1 MNEKNIQYLFR
12 QGSKIFFPMYFVV
25 LVFFYSITAD
35 ARLVDDVT
43 IDTIAD
49 GYEVKINFELLI
61 RYQNHTPDKAN
72 DFFRIDLV
80 PVNLNRLDGM
90 AIDSLKERTVLD
102 WNRRTGIPLKDIT
115 YEGGDPEHP
124 QMTFA
129 FTKEVEF
136 DVRGS
141 ADLKSLIISIKTN
154 KATQTDVVEGA
165 VTGVNEEK
173 LDGEITG
180 ESSVIEKDI
189 EAIVSDKIDDILG
202 KNGVNL
208 MDMAR
213 EAMIEGNYRQAI
225 RYYTKI
231 LRKAEGEIK
240 KQAQE
245 LLGLARER
253 NDQFA
258 HAKNEYRKYLNN
270 YPVGPDA
277 VRVRQR
283 LAGLLTAA
291 KKPKKRIVKV
301 KKSKKIVE
309 KPKWRVRNYGSY
321 SNFYYRDQTLRDGKT
336 RVNRNDIYTNFNLN
350 SRWINEDYDIR
361 SKATGRHQEIFLPDK
376 EGLPRLSALS
386 FEVRHKESD
395 LYGKIGRQSRTSG
408 GVLGRFDGAHISY
421 DISPE
426 VVINGVFG
434 FPVESTKQTN
444 IETEKKFYGVS
455 ADFGTF
461 SEHWD
466 YTAFFITQ
474 DNRGMIDRSAI
485 GGEVRYFDPKKSF
498 FTLIDYDVFF
508 NAINIFLFNGNWT
521 LPSKTTLNLMC
532 DYRRSPLLMTNNSIQ
547 GQGVEELDGLFSRF
561 TDDELKT
568 IAEDRSAISKSFT
581 FGVTQQINDDI
592 QLAGDF
598 TVSRLEGTVAS
609 GGVDAM
615 PGAGNEYYCSMQLNI
630 HNVFFENDSIING
643 LRYSDT
649 SRRNTY
655 TYNISTRIPF
665 NRKFRLIPKFRM
677 DYRVGKGN
685 DDKRLTMNPKMRID
699 YRLKKWVRLEV
710 EGGVKWMDNY
720 SSGISSKSTETFFS
734 AGYRINF

>member
-1 MNEKNIQYLFR
+1 MHYLLR
-12 QGSKIFFPMYFVV
+12 QGSKALFFTCFYMLIIFSP
-25 LVFFYSITAD
+25 ITAE
-35 ARLVDDVT
+35 ASLIDDVT
-43 IDTIAD
+43 IDKLAD
-49 GYEVKINFELLI
+49 GYEVTIHFEFSI
-61 RYQNHTPDKAN
+61 RYQSHTPNKAS
-72 DFFRIDLV
+72 DFFRIELV

-90 AIDSLKERTVLD
+90 AIDSLKERSVLG

-124 QMTFA
+124 QITFV

-136 DVRGS
+136 EVRGS
-141 ADLKSLIISIKTN
+141 ADLRSLNISIKSN
-154 KATQTDVVEGA
+154 MLTQTDGVEEA
-165 VTGVNEEK
+165 ITGVNKVNKVNKEEFNDK
-173 LDGEITG
+173 IIA

-189 EAIVSDKIDDILG
+189 EDIVSDKIDAILE
-202 KNGVNL
+202 KNDNP
-208 MDMAR
+208 MDMAKVAMT
-213 EAMIEGNYRQAI
+213 EANYRRAVQL
-225 RYYTKI
+225 YTKI
-231 LRKAEGEIK
+231 LRTAEGETK

-245 LLGLARER
+245 FIGLARER
-253 NDQFA
+253 NGQLA
-258 HAKNEYRKYLNN
+258 HAKSEYEKYLKE
-270 YPVGPDA
+270 YPEGSDA

-283 LAGLLTAA
+283 LAGLVTAA
-291 KKPKKRIVKV
+291 KKPKERTVEVKRPKG
-301 KKSKKIVE
+301 IVE
-309 KPKWRVRNYGSY
+309 KPKWRIRNYGNY
-321 SNFYYRDQTLRDGKT
+321 SNFFYRNQTLQEGSET
-336 RVNRNDIYTNFNLN
+336 QVNRNDLYTNYDLN
-350 SRWINEDYDIR
+350 SRWSSEDFDIR
-361 SKATGRHQEIFLPDK
+361 YKYTARHQNIFLPDK
-376 EGLPRLSALS
+376 ENQTRLSALS

-395 LYGKIGRQSRTSG
+395 LYGKIGRQSRSSG

-434 FPVESTKQTN
+434 FPVESTKKTN
-444 IETEKKFYGVS
+444 VETEKKFYGVS

-461 SEHWD
+461 NEHWD

-474 DNRGMIDRSAI
+474 DNRGITDRCAI

-508 NAINIFLFNGNWT
+508 NAMNIFLFNGNWT

-532 DYRRSPLLMTNNSIQ
+532 DYRRSPLLMANNSIQ
-547 GQGVEELDGLFSRF
+547 GQGVEEFDDLFGRF

-568 IAEDRSAISKSFT
+568 LAEDRSAISKSFT

-615 PGAGNEYYCSMQLNI
+615 PGAGNEYYCSMQLNVN
-630 HNVFFENDSIING
+630 NVFFENDSIING

-677 DYRVGKGN
+677 DYRVEKGN
-685 DDKRLTMNPKMRID
+685 DDKRLTMSPKVRID
-699 YRLKKWVRLEV
+699 YRFEKVGAFGS
-710 EGGVKWMDNY
+710 GGWC
-720 SSGISSKSTETFFS
+720 
-734 AGYRINF
+734 